1 MNKMKKDEATLKEQV
16 ELNVVGQQQQLR
28 SRSKGAAVWRTVQ
41 AKRNAKVEPYERKIK
56 KEKQQRAHCNKFYHV
71 LSTEYITKEEIEAN
85 EKVLRGRK
93 PKIDHRAEPTAWR
106 QPDDEMLG
114 A

>member
-1 MNKMKKDEATLKEQV
+1 MNKTKKEATNLHEQV

-28 SRSKGAAVWRTVQ
+28 SRSKGPMVWRTAQ
-41 AKRNAKVEPYERKIK
+41 AKKKNARVEAYEHKMK
-56 KEKQQRAHCNKFYHV
+56 KEKQLRAHCSKFYHV

-93 PKIDHRAEPTAWR
+93 PKMDHRAEPTA
-106 QPDDEMLG
+106 
-114 A
+114 